1 MKALIVFASIT
12 MWIATEAVQGLSPEE
27 IAAAIEQG
35 KAGKTLQ
42 KSCSA
47 SGENGMTITAEGPV
61 GRIMRAARE
70 AKRQNRDF
78 TAADVT
84 PAMARPWLTVVARR
98 DPTLRERVSEY
109 VTPGTSRGLDYR
121 TDFVVKSKPS
131 GSDQPVVLKP
141 VEPITY
147 MSDKSLGQRV
157 VVGQAD
163 ARNAPPLPGSDMAA
177 SFDFAAFKAIPHRDV
192 EIVVFMTDTGE
203 QKCKIS
209 ENERKA
215 LR

>member
-1 MKALIVFASIT
+1 
-12 MWIATEAVQGLSPEE
+12 
-27 IAAAIEQG
+27 
-35 KAGKTLQ
+35 
-42 KSCSA
+42 
-47 SGENGMTITAEGPV
+47 
-61 GRIMRAARE
+61 MRAARE